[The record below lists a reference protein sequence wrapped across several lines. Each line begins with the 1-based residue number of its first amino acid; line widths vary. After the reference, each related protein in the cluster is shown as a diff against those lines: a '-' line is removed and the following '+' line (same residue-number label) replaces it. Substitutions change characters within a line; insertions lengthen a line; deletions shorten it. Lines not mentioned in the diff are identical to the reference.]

1 MAGTQQGLNKWKF
14 HIRDLRSTR
23 IKLLEEILHISGS
36 SDHRVTYRD
45 SGPFLNPTPL
55 TLLLFSFAQISFL
68 LHLPDLFW
76 LERKDQK
83 SNIKDKPHLCLNELV
98 FHPGKAPLTFSIN
111 NDLLYSFK
119 ANLLFNYPPFITD
132 FTLQLLKKKSHFHF

>member
-1 MAGTQQGLNKWKF
+1 MQCLAHSRNSTNGSF
-14 HIRDLRSTR
+14 ISRDLRSTR

-68 LHLPDLFW
+68 LHLPDLSW
-76 LERKDQK
+76 LEREDQK

-98 FHPGKAPLTFSIN
+98 FHPGKAPLTLSIN
-111 NDLLYSFK
+111 NGLLLYSFK
-119 ANLLFNYPPFITD
+119 ANLLFNHPPFITD
-132 FTLQLLKKKSHFHF
+132 FPLQL